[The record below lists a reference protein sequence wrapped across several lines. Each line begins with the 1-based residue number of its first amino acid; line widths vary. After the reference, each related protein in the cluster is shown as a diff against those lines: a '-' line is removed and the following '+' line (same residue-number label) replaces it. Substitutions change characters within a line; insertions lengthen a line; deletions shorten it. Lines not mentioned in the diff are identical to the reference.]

1 MADETKVIEATA
13 GPYAGQR
20 LTVPAADADAAI
32 KDGWAIDPFA
42 AVDPDAEPP
51 PAQTE
56 EERMKTSEAAAK
68 AARKLRG
75 EDDAEKADK
84 KPASKEK
91 SLEAD
96 KPASSYETRSTM
108 PKSK

>member
-1 MADETKVIEATA
+1 MADETKVIEAIA

-32 KDGWAIDPFA
+32 KDGWARDPFA
-42 AVDPDAEPP
+42 PVDPDAEPP
-51 PAQTE
+51 ELDQEAHDKMLTAAQ
-56 EERMKTSEAAAK
+56 K

-75 EDDAEKADK
+75 EEEPDAGKKA
-84 KPASKEK
+84 KEAK

-96 KPASSYETRSTM
+96 NPGATYETRSTAPS
-108 PKSK
+108 PKKK